1 MSNMMQ
7 NVVFEDVSAEII
19 AMEDVQFEDVDTMTL
34 EIEHYND
41 LKWQQGYETSWSMDG
56 GIMDLDKQIFTN
68 KPRIVSY
75 KCIAEMGDTMDD
87 VTWQT
92 FTCMAKDG
100 TVGGLWAAAE
110 SCFKQAKLA
119 LGDWHYF
126 VEDFTMLDDGNLE
139 LVTGS

>member
-1 MSNMMQ
+1 MQ
-7 NVVFEDVSAEII
+7 NVVFEDVDA
-19 AMEDVQFEDVDTMTL
+19 FEL

-41 LKWQQGYETSWSMDG
+41 LKWQQGYETSWSMDN
-56 GIMDLDKQIFTN
+56 GIMDLDQAIFTD

-75 KCIAEMGDTMDD
+75 KVISQLGDTFDD
-87 VTWQT
+87 TEYQT

-126 VEDFTMLDDGNLE
+126 IEDFTMQDDGNLE

>member
-1 MSNMMQ
+1 MLDTMQ
-7 NVVFEDVSAEII
+7 NVVFEDVDA
-19 AMEDVQFEDVDTMTL
+19 FEL

-41 LKWQQGYETSWSMDG
+41 LKWQQGYETSWSMDN
-56 GIMDLDKQIFTN
+56 GIMDLDQAIFTN
-68 KPRIVSY
+68 KPRVVSY
-75 KCIAEMGDTMDD
+75 KCIAEMGDTMDN

-126 VEDFTMLDDGNLE
+126 VEDFTMQDDGNLE

>member
-1 MSNMMQ
+1 MLDQ
-7 NVVFEDVSAEII
+7 TVK
-19 AMEDVQFEDVDTMTL
+19 FEDVDAMTL

-41 LKWQQGYETSWSMDG
+41 LKEQQGYETVWSMNS
-56 GIMDLDKQIFTN
+56 GIMDLEDMIFSN

-75 KCIAEMGDTMDD
+75 KVISHMGDTFDD
-87 VTWQT
+87 VEYQT

-119 LGDWHYF
+119 LADWHYF
-126 VEDFTMLDDGNLE
+126 VEDFTVLDDGNLE

>member
-1 MSNMMQ
+1 MLDST
-7 NVVFEDVSAEII
+7 VK
-19 AMEDVQFEDVDTMTL
+19 FEDVDTMTL

-41 LKWQQGYETSWSMDG
+41 LKWQQGYETSWSMDS
-56 GIMDLDKQIFTN
+56 GIMDLDQEIFTN

-75 KCIAEMGDTMDD
+75 KVISHMGESLAD
-87 VTWQT
+87 VEWQT

-126 VEDFTMLDDGNLE
+126 IEDFTVLDDGNLE

>member
-1 MSNMMQ
+1 MNLDPTF
-7 NVVFEDVSAEII
+7 VKFED
-19 AMEDVQFEDVDTMTL
+19 EDEMVL

-41 LKWQQGYETSWSMDG
+41 LKQQQGYETTWSLGSGM
-56 GIMDLDKQIFTN
+56 MTLDQKIFSN
-68 KPRIVSY
+68 KPRLVTY
-75 KCIAEMGDTMDD
+75 KVISELGETFEDTKYE
-87 VTWQT
+87 T

-110 SCFKQAKLA
+110 SCYKQARIA

-126 VEDFTMLDDGNLE
+126 VEDFELQSDGTLE

>member
-7 NVVFEDVSAEII
+7 NVVFEDVSAEVI
-19 AMEDVQFEDVDTMTL
+19 AMEDVQYEDVDTMTL
-34 EIEHYND
+34 EIEHYDD

-56 GIMDLDKQIFTN
+56 GIMDLDQQIFTN

-87 VTWQT
+87 VKWQT

-126 VEDFTMLDDGNLE
+126 VEDFTVLDDGNLE

>member
-1 MSNMMQ
+1 MLDST
-7 NVVFEDVSAEII
+7 VKFD
-19 AMEDVQFEDVDTMTL
+19 DVDEITL
-34 EIEHYND
+34 EIEHFND
-41 LKWQQGYETSWSMDG
+41 LKWQQGYETVWSLQS
-56 GIMDLDKQIFTN
+56 GIMNLDQQIFTN
-68 KPRIVSY
+68 KPRLVTY
-75 KCIAEMGDTMDD
+75 KVISEMGECLAD
-87 VTWQT
+87 VKWET

-126 VEDFTMLDDGNLE
+126 IEDFEMQDDGSLE

>member
-1 MSNMMQ
+1 
-7 NVVFEDVSAEII
+7 VFEDVSAEVI
-19 AMEDVQFEDVDTMTL
+19 AMEDVKFEDVDAMDL

-41 LKWQQGYETSWSMDG
+41 LKWQQGYETCWSMDN
-56 GIMDLDKQIFTN
+56 GIMNLEDAIFTN

-75 KCIAEMGDTMDD
+75 KVISHMGDSLAD
-87 VTWQT
+87 VEWQT

-119 LGDWHYF
+119 LDDWHYF
-126 VEDFTMLDDGNLE
+126 IEDFTVLDDGNLE

>member
-1 MSNMMQ
+1 MLDQ
-7 NVVFEDVSAEII
+7 TVKFEDVSAETI
-19 AMEDVQFEDVDTMTL
+19 AMEDVQFEDVDNMTL
-34 EIEHYND
+34 EIEHWND
-41 LKWQQGYETSWSMDG
+41 LKEQQGYETSWSIDS
-56 GIMDLDKQIFTN
+56 GIMDLEQQLFTN

-75 KCIAEMGDTMDD
+75 KVISYISSNFADTEY
-87 VTWQT
+87 QT

-119 LGDWHYF
+119 LDDWHYF
-126 VEDFTMLDDGNLE
+126 IEDFTVLDETNLE

>member
-1 MSNMMQ
+1 MLDST
-7 NVVFEDVSAEII
+7 VK
-19 AMEDVQFEDVDTMTL
+19 FEDVDTMTL

-41 LKWQQGYETSWSMDG
+41 LKWQQGYETSWSMDS
-56 GIMDLDKQIFTN
+56 GIMNLEDEIFTN

-75 KCIAEMGDTMDD
+75 KVISHMGDCLAD
-87 VTWQT
+87 VEWQT

-119 LGDWHYF
+119 LDDWHYF
-126 VEDFTMLDDGNLE
+126 IEDFTVLDDGNLE

>member
-1 MSNMMQ
+1 M
-7 NVVFEDVSAEII
+7 FEQLDPLFVK
-19 AMEDVQFEDVDTMTL
+19 FEDVDDMTL

-41 LKWQQGYETSWSMDG
+41 LKAQQGYETSWSMDN
-56 GIMDLDKQIFTN
+56 GIMDLQQQIFTN

-75 KCIAEMGDTMDD
+75 KVISHLGDSLADTE
-87 VTWQT
+87 WQT

-110 SCFKQAKLA
+110 SCYKQAKLA
-119 LGDWHYF
+119 LDDWHYF

>member
-1 MSNMMQ
+1 MLDQ
-7 NVVFEDVSAEII
+7 TVK
-19 AMEDVQFEDVDTMTL
+19 FEDVDAFEL

-41 LKWQQGYETSWSMDG
+41 LKWQQGYETSWSMDN
-56 GIMDLDKQIFTN
+56 GIMNLEDAIFTN

-75 KCIAEMGDTMDD
+75 KVISHMGDSLAD
-87 VTWQT
+87 VEWQT

-126 VEDFTMLDDGNLE
+126 IEDFTVLDDGNLE

>member
-1 MSNMMQ
+1 MCKLDKTETQMLDQ
-7 NVVFEDVSAEII
+7 TVK
-19 AMEDVQFEDVDTMTL
+19 FEDVDAFEL

-41 LKWQQGYETSWSMDG
+41 LKWQQGYETSWSMDN
-56 GIMDLDKQIFTN
+56 GIMNLEDAIFTN

-75 KCIAEMGDTMDD
+75 KVISHMGDSLAD
-87 VTWQT
+87 VEWQT

-126 VEDFTMLDDGNLE
+126 IEDFTVLDDGNLE